1 MINLNNYYKLKYLKY
16 KNKYISLQNQYGGA
30 TPPPSPPPSPP
41 PPPPPPPPPAKNNVA
56 GVLGAIS
63 SGDHMKKLKPAPPPA
78 EPTSPPYDPAND
90 PKEQPSLLSDIVN
103 VKLRKADPT
112 KISKAPQRICVP
124 NRDGGFKTF
133 NLCITANPPK

>member
-30 TPPPSPPPSPP
+30 PQPPNPAPAKLPPPPSPP
-41 PPPPPPPPPAKNNVA
+41 PPALDSASAKQ
-56 GVLGAIS
+56 
-63 SGDHMKKLKPAPPPA
+63 
-78 EPTSPPYDPAND
+78 
-90 PKEQPSLLSDIVN
+90 EQPSLLSDIGK

>member
-30 TPPPSPPPSPP
+30 TPSPSPP
-41 PPPPPPPPPAKNNVA
+41 PPPPPPPPPAKNNMA

-63 SGDHMKKLKPAPPPA
+63 SGDHKKKLKPAPSPA

-112 KISKAPQRICVP
+112 KKVSKAPQRICVP
-124 NRDGGFKTF
+124 DRGGGFETF
-133 NLCITANPPK
+133 NLCITANPPKST